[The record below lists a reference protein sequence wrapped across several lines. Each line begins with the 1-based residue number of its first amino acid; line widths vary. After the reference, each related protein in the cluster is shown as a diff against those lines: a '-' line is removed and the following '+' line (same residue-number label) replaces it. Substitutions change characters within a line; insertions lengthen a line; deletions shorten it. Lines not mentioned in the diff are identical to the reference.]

1 MWRKPNKEFIR
12 DVITERWKGFSEFMW
27 WSAFSWDFKSTPHIW
42 QPETGA
48 EKEAAKADLN
58 IRNAARIVEDENNWR
73 LNSGM
78 GRVGLRGVLGR
89 RPEFRHIEETGAYVR
104 KARRGGIN

>member
-1 MWRKPNKEFIR
+1 M
-12 DVITERWKGFSEFMW
+12 
-27 WSAFSWDFKSTPHIW
+27 
-42 QPETGA
+42 
-48 EKEAAKADLN
+48 
-58 IRNAARIVEDENNWR
+58 EDENNWR

-89 RPEFRHIEETGAYVR
+89 RPEFRHTKEIGAYVR